1 VNDIKA
7 APEYAIGGRDS
18 RASATFSANTDT
30 RKTIESPFDIVT
42 GWFDTLAVSFETATA
57 WARLPIQALSKLIS

>member
-7 APEYAIGGRDS
+7 SPENVIGGRDS
-18 RASATFSANTDT
+18 RASAAFSASTDT

-42 GWFDTLAVSFETATA
+42 GWLDTLAVPFETATV
-57 WARLPIQALSKLIS
+57 